1 MNSTAHIL
9 LIDDDESL
17 LDVLAMTLED
27 EGYAVSQS
35 RDGDEG
41 LAVYESADVDLIV
54 SDINMPGV
62 DGFQLCR
69 KLRDAGDPVPI
80 VLLTS
85 RDNEVD
91 EALGLDLGADDYV
104 AKPFSSRILLARIKS
119 LLRRQ
124 SFRQAGDE
132 TSEVTEVGPL
142 TLHTERLEAEFQG
155 EPVETTLTEF
165 RLLEAL
171 VNRPGIVY
179 SRQQLLD
186 RIRGDDSVVAER
198 LVDTYVR
205 RLRRKF
211 EEIDAHFDAI
221 ETVIGAG
228 YRWRT

>member
-1 MNSTAHIL
+1 M

-27 EGYAVSQS
+27 EGYRVSAA
-35 RDGDEG
+35 RDGDQG
-41 LAVYESADVDLIV
+41 FALYESGDADLIV

-124 SFRQAGDE
+124 SFRDADAPE
-132 TSEVTEVGPL
+132 SEVTEVGPL
-142 TLHTERLEAEFQG
+142 ELHTERLKVVFEGQ
-155 EPVETTLTEF
+155 PVETTLTEF

-171 VNRPGIVY
+171 VNRVGIVY
-179 SRQQLLD
+179 SRQQLLE

-211 EEIDAHFDAI
+211 EEIDSEFDAI

-228 YRWRT
+228 YRWRK